1 MDRVRAYVFTGQ
13 DLCTSEQGSLRII
26 NKVQV
31 KQSKPRYI
39 STRPNKAGIEEISS
53 HSLVSPLSLPYYSF

>member
-31 KQSKPRYI
+31 KQNNVIFQHIYI
-39 STRPNKAGIEEISS
+39 GHVIFQRGLTKQE
-53 HSLVSPLSLPYYSF
+53 

>member
-31 KQSKPRYI
+31 KQNKSCYI
-39 STRPNKAGIEEISS
+39 STWPNKAEIEEINS